1 MRTRDAWLAAIA
13 AALGISEDACRHDA
27 APQLQQVASAAASSI
42 APIIALTAPSASAD
56 VAPSASTN
64 AIASASAT
72 PNATAAPNASA
83 LLAILSKQAPTTMP
97 QDMQAICGASVQTR
111 RQNIPG
117 NGSCGAIPSN
127 MNRFPGNGSCGGVGA
142 PLQPQTAHPAA
153 VVSVSLTSGA
163 AGDDH
168 VAAALR
174 PRFRNC
180 ANQALAQDP
189 SQQGKLVIAAAV
201 AANGEVT
208 TAAVASNTGLSGNS
222 AQCMARIVRN
232 AQFPAGAART
242 IMIAIV
248 QTKQSP

>member
-1 MRTRDAWLAAIA
+1 
-13 AALGISEDACRHDA
+13 
-27 APQLQQVASAAASSI
+27 
-42 APIIALTAPSASAD
+42 TAPSASVD
-56 VAPSASTN
+56 VAPSTSTN
-64 AIASASAT
+64 AVASASASAT

-83 LLAILSKQAPTTMP
+83 LLAILSKPAP
-97 QDMQAICGASVQTR
+97 QDMQGICGASVQN
-111 RQNIPG
+111 QLQKVPG
-117 NGSCGAIPSN
+117 NGA
-127 MNRFPGNGSCGGVGA
+127 CGGVGA

-153 VVSVSLTSGA
+153 VVNVSLTSGA

-208 TAAVASNTGLSGNS
+208 TTAVASNTGLSGNS

-242 IMIAIV
+242 IMIAVV